1 MIARRIL
8 SPLGVRLAAAFV
20 TVAVAAIAVLFAVT
34 VTGER
39 SQMSDLVAREHR
51 TDAMAA
57 AAAAGHAFETAGG
70 WEDADL
76 AGAVAVAARGQA
88 TLTLSD
94 AGGREISSPTEEAA
108 EMLAR
113 MHGVEIRDT
122 PRGAPVTAAVV
133 IDGKKVGGV
142 SLKFPTSDLPIPAR
156 EVRDALSRDAL
167 RGAVLAVLVAIAIA
181 VFVARS
187 VSRPV
192 TALIAAA
199 SDMEAGRRDVRVDL
213 ADAPGELGTLAATFD
228 RMAAAVQREDE
239 LRRRLVADVAH
250 EVRTPLTI
258 LRGTTEA
265 LVDGITR
272 PDPATLASLHDEV
285 LRLARLVG
293 DIETLAAADAAVGL
307 DLGLRSE
314 PVDLADVARSVIE
327 LARVALDD
335 AELTL
340 TTDLRP
346 APTTGDPGRLQQ
358 VTTNLVANAMRYTP
372 AGGSITVLTE
382 TAGGEARLQV
392 GDTGPGIGA
401 DELPHIFERFYRGAA
416 SVGTSGSG
424 IGLAVASE
432 LVAAHG
438 GRITVAGAPG
448 IGTTFTVAI
457 PSR

>member
-34 VTGER
+34 VAGER

-51 TDAMAA
+51 ADATAA

-76 AGAVAVAARGQA
+76 VGAVAVAARGQA

-94 AGGREISSPTEEAA
+94 AGDREISSPTDEAA

-142 SLKFPTSDLPIPAR
+142 SLRFPTGDLPIPAR

-167 RGAVLAVLVAIAIA
+167 RGAVLAVLVAIAVA

-199 SDMEAGRRDVRVDL
+199 SGMEAGRRDVRVDL
-213 ADAPGELGTLAATFD
+213 ANAPGELGTLAATFD
-228 RMAAAVQREDE
+228 RMAAALQREDD

-265 LVDGITR
+265 LVDGVAF

-307 DLGLRSE
+307 DSGLRSE
-314 PVDLADVARSVIE
+314 PVDLADVARSVVE

-340 TTDLRP
+340 ATDLRP
-346 APTTGDPGRLQQ
+346 APTIGDPGRLQQ
-358 VTTNLVANAMRYTP
+358 VATNLVANAMRYTP
-372 AGGSITVLTE
+372 AGGSITVRTE
-382 TAGGEARLQV
+382 TAGGEALLQV
-392 GDTGPGIGA
+392 DDTGPGIGA
-401 DELPHIFERFYRGAA
+401 EDLPHIFERFYRGAA
-416 SVGTSGSG
+416 SAGTSGSG

-438 GRITVAGAPG
+438 GRIDVDGGPG
-448 IGTTFTVAI
+448 SGTTFTVAI